1 MEFIIGLLVFLSFG
15 ICLWGAW
22 LIVCDKQRQWEER
35 NKNE

>member
-22 LIVCDKQRQWEER
+22 LIVCDKQKRWEER
-35 NKNE
+35 NKDE